1 MTMISEKDVEHIA
14 ELADIGI
21 IREELDEFTGQ
32 FNKIL
37 DYFDILDRIEGT
49 GGYMPDRFNVLRD
62 DIAAPSLPPDEAL
75 RNAGETEDGFF
86 KAPRVM

>member
-1 MTMISEKDVEHIA
+1 MVSERDVEHIA

-21 IREELDEFTGQ
+21 IKDELDEFTVQ

-37 DYFDILDRIEGT
+37 DYFDILDAVEGNS
-49 GGYMPDRFNVLRD
+49 GYEQELNNVLRED
-62 DIAAPSLPPDEAL
+62 VARPSLSQEDAL
-75 RNAGETEDGFF
+75 KNAGETEDGFF

>member
-1 MTMISEKDVEHIA
+1 MVSERDVEHIA

-21 IREELDEFTGQ
+21 IKEELDEFTVQ

-37 DYFDILDRIEGT
+37 DYFDILDAVEGNS
-49 GGYMPDRFNVLRD
+49 GYEQELYNVLRE
-62 DIAAPSLPPDEAL
+62 DIASPSLSQEDAL
-75 RNAGETEDGFF
+75 KNAGETEDGFF

>member
-1 MTMISEKDVEHIA
+1 MVAERDVLHIA

-21 IREELDEFTGQ
+21 IKEELDEFTVQ

-37 DYFDILDRIEGT
+37 DYFDILDSVEGDS
-49 GGYMPDRFNVLRD
+49 GYEQERFNVLRE
-62 DIAAPSLPPDEAL
+62 DITRPSLPQEDAL
-75 RNAGETEDGFF
+75 KNAGETEDGFF

>member
-1 MTMISEKDVEHIA
+1 MVAERDVLHIA

-21 IREELDEFTGQ
+21 IKDELDEFTVQ

-37 DYFDILDRIEGT
+37 DYFDILDSVEGDS
-49 GGYMPDRFNVLRD
+49 GYEQERFNVLRE
-62 DIAAPSLPPDEAL
+62 DITRPSLPQEEAL
-75 RNAGETEDGFF
+75 KNAGETEDGFF

>member
-1 MTMISEKDVEHIA
+1 MVAERDVLHIA

-21 IREELDEFTGQ
+21 IKEELDEFTVQ

-37 DYFDILDRIEGT
+37 DYFDVLDSVEGNS
-49 GGYMPDRFNVLRD
+49 GYEQERFNVLRE
-62 DIAAPSLPPDEAL
+62 DIARPSLPQEEAL
-75 RNAGETEDGFF
+75 KNAGETEDGFF